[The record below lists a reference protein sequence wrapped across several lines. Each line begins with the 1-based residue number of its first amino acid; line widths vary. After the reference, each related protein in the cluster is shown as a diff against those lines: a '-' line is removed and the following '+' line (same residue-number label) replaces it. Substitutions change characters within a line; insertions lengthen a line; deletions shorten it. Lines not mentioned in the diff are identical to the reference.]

1 MSLWEGGNLTTVYN
15 YISIGAFLPI
25 NPSATTLCV
34 CHSGFLIVFEYFPD
48 DWCINQQKFPQ
59 IVHAVKYRTFW
70 CLYVSNL
77 DLLACWTTLNITFTV
92 SPSILTII
100 VSQVRSIWTFV
111 QLQMSAIVVYSHGNS
126 WEALVLISISYQ
138 TSNLLANSTSCILV

>member
-15 YISIGAFLPI
+15 YIRIGAFLPI

-34 CHSGFLIVFEYFPD
+34 CHSGFLIVSEYFPD

-77 DLLACWTTLNITFTV
+77 DLLACWTTLNIAFTV
-92 SPSILTII
+92 SPSILTLTCFIC
-100 VSQVRSIWTFV
+100 TNNYNNYCFP
-111 QLQMSAIVVYSHGNS
+111 SAFDLDFRATANECDCCVFT
-126 WEALVLISISYQ
+126 WEFLGSIS
-138 TSNLLANSTSCILV
+138 TDFNFLPNE